1 MCVRQPGR
9 LRRRRRICCR
19 RVCGQGGG
27 EGRLTGGKKL
37 DNDVELLVSASGMCA
52 AKTGFS
58 TLACRGRRVLP
69 AGSTASGTRNCLC
82 ASAATLGPPNYFDDA
97 TGTPAKNRGVGRA
110 AAPDQPAHAGRG
122 GGYRTACQQAD
133 PAYRSGRVIVSV
145 LTSRP
150 TEQTESTAQS
160 PDMPAT
166 EPPLRGRVL
175 LIEDRAV
182 NQAGDAAKKIAAA
195 LENGDL
201 VALGRAAHALR
212 SGLLYGGADRGG
224 CLANSQAPRPG
235 RCNNLSQPSK
245 PEDTHHGRHCNWLAR
260 RMRRT
265 GA

>member
-1 MCVRQPGR
+1 MSAGVAHAGSGRCVRQPGR
-9 LRRRRRICCR
+9 LCRRRRICCR

-82 ASAATLGPPNYFDDA
+82 ASAATLGPPSYFDDA

-133 PAYRSGRVIVSV
+133 PAYRSGRHVRCPSYRMAPSRQIASYR
-145 LTSRP
+145 TTAPRQSARSRP
-150 TEQTESTAQS
+150 RSESGRRRREQSGKERRSRNLRKTRGHTPWQTLQLACTA
-160 PDMPAT
+160 
-166 EPPLRGRVL
+166 
-175 LIEDRAV
+175 
-182 NQAGDAAKKIAAA
+182 DAA
-195 LENGDL
+195 
-201 VALGRAAHALR
+201 H
-212 SGLLYGGADRGG
+212 
-224 CLANSQAPRPG
+224 
-235 RCNNLSQPSK
+235 
-245 PEDTHHGRHCNWLAR
+245 W
-260 RMRRT
+260 RMNC
-265 GA
+265 